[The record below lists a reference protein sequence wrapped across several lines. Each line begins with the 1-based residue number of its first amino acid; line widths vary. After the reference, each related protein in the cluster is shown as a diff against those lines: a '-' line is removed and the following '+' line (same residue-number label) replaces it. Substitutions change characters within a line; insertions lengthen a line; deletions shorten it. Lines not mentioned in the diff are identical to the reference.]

1 MDDPYTKRSRLIM
14 LLLPLQ
20 YCQLLLLSH
29 LFPSACLSH
38 LPYRLPCRLLPPHL
52 QGYRDYMASF
62 RWFNL
67 QGGSLSGDKGNASSG
82 SSGNSGST
90 RTRRRSLNTAKATAG
105 ANADAGT
112 PPTAMECSGFFRYR
126 QRNASANTSVHS
138 SQFVTT
144 NGTAAQEEADA
155 GSTNLAAN
163 GLLVFCNVVGFC
175 PEDLFSSTVIIFASL
190 LAAVIICFAVQYVF

>member
-1 MDDPYTKRSRLIM
+1 
-14 LLLPLQ
+14 
-20 YCQLLLLSH
+20 
-29 LFPSACLSH
+29 
-38 LPYRLPCRLLPPHL
+38 
-52 QGYRDYMASF
+52 MASF

-67 QGGSLSGDKGNASSG
+67 QGGSLSGDTSNASRG

-90 RTRRRSLNTAKATAG
+90 STRRRSLNTAKATAG
-105 ANADAGT
+105 ANADSNT
-112 PPTAMECSGFFRYR
+112 PPITAMECSGFFRYR
-126 QRNASANTSVHS
+126 QRNASANTTVHS

-144 NGTAAQEEADA
+144 NGTAAQEGADA